1 MPYADK
7 GGGEFC
13 RGVSHEVSLLILDT
27 DFLLVLALSTW
38 MRCVAT
44 ALALTRGWFFM
55 GGSWAGP
62 AG

>member
-38 MRCVAT
+38 MRCVASGDCFGSDKRMV
-44 ALALTRGWFFM
+44 LHGW
-55 GGSWAGP
+55 
-62 AG
+62 